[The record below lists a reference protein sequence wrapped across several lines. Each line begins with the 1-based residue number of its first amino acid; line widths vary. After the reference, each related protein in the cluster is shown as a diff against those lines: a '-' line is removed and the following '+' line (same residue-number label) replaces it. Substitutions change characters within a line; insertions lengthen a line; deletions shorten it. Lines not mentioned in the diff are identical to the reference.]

1 MTPRELAFEHIK
13 QSLEI
18 LDIRIQ
24 NAITSHMNMAEVFTV
39 RLDMTNITTFIKH
52 QIKTLKEIEP

>member
-1 MTPRELAFEHIK
+1 MTPKELAFEHIK
-13 QSLEI
+13 QALEI

-24 NAITSHMNMAEVFTV
+24 NAVTSHMNMAEVFTV

-52 QIKTLKEIEP
+52 QVKTLKEIEP